1 MTQNKTKNLS
11 KLLDIIHSEAVINNE
26 ECRQQTYAQS
36 RENRKFPHL
45 QVNDTVYVQFPN
57 VFEKKIQGPYTI
69 QKIISPVMIQIQYQN
84 DSTSSP
90 FLIHTNRILKLH
102 KRKQKLCPQ
111 STKRDSSN
119 VQDRSIKTKDTSLQI
134 NDTPSNE
141 QQNYEIK
148 PSTSTIKSS
157 YGLRQSRH
165 KAKKDANYH
174 Y

>member
-36 RENRKFPHL
+36 RENRKFPYI
-45 QVNDTVYVQFPN
+45 QVNDIVYVQFPN
-57 VFEKKIQGPYTI
+57 VFEKKVQGPYTI

-84 DSTSSP
+84 DSTSP
-90 FLIHTNRILKLH
+90 PLLIHANRILKLQ

-111 STKRDSSN
+111 SNN